1 MLISSFL
8 KFSYFIYTSVC
19 GLSMIEEKSILG
31 ATRMNELLERVYSI
45 VNLDKII
52 DLISYELKK
61 PVIVESADFFLLAYN
76 SYYINHYDLANQQT
90 IFSKKCPLPI
100 FEKFME
106 YGVIHKLKT
115 IDTPFRVN
123 RIDEIGLNSRV
134 VVSAKHKDTIM
145 GYIWIQEIENP
156 LTDKELEFLYQASLQ
171 VGKIIHSNN
180 EQKRKSIEKAEEL
193 YKKAILNQ
201 FDTELEIRHGAGEA
215 GVKLPAAFSVMV
227 LQAPSEHIE
236 DLKEDIQSYLNLKND
251 LNRVFVAQSRIVSI
265 IGRSASGHSTAST
278 ASDVIA
284 GILDHIPED
293 KRSSIF
299 IGIGN
304 EYSDVMSFHKSYL
317 EALEVIKVS
326 DLLGS
331 QANIPYE
338 FEKLGIYRYLD
349 FIATKNKELN
359 YVNKELQL
367 LKEKDRDGKK
377 EFLKTLEV
385 YLLNDCK
392 VKPASEQLFIH
403 PNTLNY
409 RMKKILEYTSLDLK
423 DFPSK
428 CQWLLDLMLMKKE
441 SGK

>member
-1 MLISSFL
+1 
-8 KFSYFIYTSVC
+8 
-19 GLSMIEEKSILG
+19 
-31 ATRMNELLERVYSI
+31 MNELLERVYSI
-45 VNLDKII
+45 LDLDKII
-52 DLISYELKK
+52 DLISFELKK

-115 IDTPFRVN
+115 IDTPFRVD
-123 RIDEIGLNSRV
+123 RMEEIGLNPRV
-134 VVSAKHKDTIM
+134 VVSAKHKDNIM
-145 GYIWIQEIENP
+145 GYIWIQEIETP
-156 LTDKELEFLYQASLQ
+156 MTESELEFLYHTSFQ
-171 VGKIIHSNN
+171 VGQIIHSNN
-180 EQKRKSIEKAEEL
+180 KQKSSKKGEEL

-201 FDTELEIRHGAGEA
+201 FESELKIREEAVEA
-215 GVKLPAAFSVMV
+215 GVKLPVSFSVMV
-227 LQAPSEHIE
+227 LQAPGEYIE
-236 DLKEDIQSYLNLKND
+236 DVKKDIQSYLNLKND
-251 LNRVFVAQSRIVSI
+251 LNRVLIAQSRIVSI
-265 IGRSASGHSTAST
+265 IGGSASGHSTEST
-278 ASDVIA
+278 ALDVIA
-284 GILDHIPED
+284 GILDHIPAD
-293 KRSSIF
+293 QRSAIF

-304 EYSDVMSFHKSYL
+304 EYSDVMSFHRSYL
-317 EALEVIKVS
+317 EALEVIKAA

-331 QANIPYE
+331 QTNIPYE

-392 VKPASEQLFIH
+392 IKPTSEQLFIH

-409 RMKKILEYTSLDLK
+409 RMKKIMEYTSLDVK
-423 DFPSK
+423 DFKSK
-428 CQWLLDLMLMKKE
+428 CQWLLDLMLMKNE

>member
-1 MLISSFL
+1 
-8 KFSYFIYTSVC
+8 
-19 GLSMIEEKSILG
+19 
-31 ATRMNELLERVYSI
+31 MNELLERVYSI
-45 VNLDKII
+45 LDLDKLI

-106 YGVIHKLKT
+106 YGVIQKLKT

-123 RIDEIGLNSRV
+123 RMEEIGLNPRV
-134 VVSAKHKDTIM
+134 VVSAKHNDNIM
-145 GYIWIQEIENP
+145 GYIWIQEIETP
-156 LTDKELEFLYQASLQ
+156 LTNTEIEFLYQASSQ

-180 EQKRKSIEKAEEL
+180 EIKQESTKKAEQL
-193 YKKAILNQ
+193 YKRAILNQ
-201 FDTELEIRHGAGEA
+201 FDSEQKIRDEAEAA
-215 GVKLPAAFSVMV
+215 GVSLPPAFLVMV
-227 LQAPSEHIE
+227 LQSPSELIE
-236 DLKEDIQSYLNLKND
+236 DLKKDIQSYLNLKND
-251 LNRVFVAQSRIVSI
+251 LNRVLIEQSRIVSI
-265 IGRSASGHSTAST
+265 IGSVAAGHSTAST
-278 ASDVIA
+278 AGAVIA
-284 GILDHIPED
+284 GILDHIPAD

-317 EALEVIKVS
+317 EALEVIKAA
-326 DLLGS
+326 DLFGA
-331 QANIPYE
+331 QKNIPYE
-338 FEKLGIYRYLD
+338 FDNLGIYRYLD

-423 DFPSK
+423 DFTSK

-441 SGK
+441 GGK

>member
-1 MLISSFL
+1 VSGF
-8 KFSYFIYTSVC
+8 KYDRRKTYQWGV
-19 GLSMIEEKSILG
+19 
-31 ATRMNELLERVYSI
+31 TRMNELLERIYSI
-45 VNLDKII
+45 LDLDKMI
-52 DLISYELKK
+52 DLISFELKK

-106 YGVIHKLKT
+106 YGVIQKLKT
-115 IDTPFRVN
+115 TDTPFRVN
-123 RIDEIGLNSRV
+123 RMEEIGLNSRV
-134 VVSAKHKDTIM
+134 VVSAKYKDTIM
-145 GYIWIQEIENP
+145 GYIWVQEIESP
-156 LTDKELEFLYQASLQ
+156 LTDQELEFLYQSSFQ

-180 EQKRKSIEKAEEL
+180 VQKRKSTEKAELL

-201 FDTELEIRHGAGEA
+201 FDHELKIRLEAGEA

-236 DLKEDIQSYLNLKND
+236 DVKEDIQSYLSLKND
-251 LNRVFVAQSRIVSI
+251 LNRVLLVQSRIVSI
-265 IGRSASGHSTAST
+265 IGSAASGHSTVST
-278 ASDVIA
+278 AASVID
-284 GILDHIPED
+284 GILDHIPAD

-304 EYSDVMSFHKSYL
+304 EYSDIMCFHRSYL
-317 EALEVIKVS
+317 EALEVIKAA

-338 FEKLGIYRYLD
+338 FENLGIYRYLD

-359 YVNKELQL
+359 YVNKELLL

-392 VKPASEQLFIH
+392 VKPTAEQLFIH

-409 RMKKILEYTSLDLK
+409 RLKKILDYTSLDLK
-423 DFPSK
+423 DFKSK

-441 SGK
+441 SGT